1 MCMSEREKGSYVWN
15 TLSSAPDDP
24 KTPLKG
30 GQEEVDKI
38 ESRGVETHRRAGTE
52 TDLFNKA
59 QQIPVKMIL
68 LAHPLSV
75 CVEISQMNNY
85 LFPALLWLCFV

>member
-1 MCMSEREKGSYVWN
+1 MSALQRERDTYVWN

-30 GQEEVDKI
+30 GQEKVDKV
-38 ESRGVETHRRAGTE
+38 ESRGLETDRQAGTE
-52 TDLFNKA
+52 RDLFNKA

-75 CVEISQMNNY
+75 CVEISQLNN
-85 LFPALLWLCFV
+85 